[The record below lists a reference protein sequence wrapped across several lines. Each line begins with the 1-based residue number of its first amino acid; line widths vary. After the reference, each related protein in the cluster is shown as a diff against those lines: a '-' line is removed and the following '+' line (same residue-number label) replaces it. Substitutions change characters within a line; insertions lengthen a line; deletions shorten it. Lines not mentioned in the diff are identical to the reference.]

1 MTDEGTKRAAE
12 EYLAA
17 RLSEDRLTYEE
28 RLNRDAAITL
38 APMVWKRVKD
48 TIITKC
54 VEWNAVTQEQ
64 TLTCKE
70 TVLGD
75 LRVRC
80 AGRTQQMVVHFDSRK
95 RVVTVEN
102 SARQEHEP
110 KVILRIE
117 GYSTDLGRDA
127 HLVRNNEPV
136 NLDMLFLGQLRVLAG
151 LSRKM
156 SG

>member
-117 GYSTDLGRDA
+117 GYSTDSGRDA